1 MYGYVKDPS
10 FYDFEDTGI
19 AGTNYGLGE
28 NLLVEENGKLNINKG
43 VCPKCPNI
51 SSRI

>member
-28 NLLVEENGKLNINKG
+28 NF
-43 VCPKCPNI
+43 
-51 SSRI
+51 